1 MSTVTTRRTEDSTPR
16 IVLHL
21 AFELGDTTW
30 KLGFTPGFG
39 QRPRLRTIAPR
50 DLVTLER
57 EVELAKQ
64 RFKLPAATDVVSC
77 YEAGREGFWLHRA
90 LVARGIRNV
99 IVDSAS
105 IEVNRRARRAKSDRL
120 DAEKLVMMLV
130 RATQGDRRVWRAV
143 RVASVAEEDA
153 RQLHRELAT
162 VTRMKTAV
170 LSRINGLLA
179 TQGLRLTAEDE
190 MPTAL
195 ATLRTWDGAPLPP
208 KLRARLA
215 REWAEVEHLSE
226 RLRKLK
232 TAQRAETRQAETVE
246 DPAPRQMRQ
255 LMGLRGLGF
264 AISAVTVREFFGWR
278 QFKNQRQVGGL
289 AGLTAPPHSSGGTHH
304 AQHISKAGN
313 RYVRHAAVELAWCW
327 LRYQPDSAL
336 SRWYAGKFGHGGPVT
351 RRIGVVALARK
362 LLIALWR
369 YLEDGVVPE
378 GAALKA

>member
-1 MSTVTTRRTEDSTPR
+1 
-16 IVLHL
+16 
-21 AFELGDTTW
+21 
-30 KLGFTPGFG
+30 
-39 QRPRLRTIAPR
+39 
-50 DLVTLER
+50 
-57 EVELAKQ
+57 
-64 RFKLPAATDVVSC
+64 
-77 YEAGREGFWLHRA
+77 
-90 LVARGIRNV
+90 
-99 IVDSAS
+99 
-105 IEVNRRARRAKSDRL
+105 
-120 DAEKLVMMLV
+120 
-130 RATQGDRRVWRAV
+130 
-143 RVASVAEEDA
+143 
-153 RQLHRELAT
+153 
-162 VTRMKTAV
+162 
-170 LSRINGLLA
+170 
-179 TQGLRLTAEDE
+179 
-190 MPTAL
+190 
-195 ATLRTWDGAPLPP
+195 
-208 KLRARLA
+208 
-215 REWAEVEHLSE
+215 VEHLSE

-232 TAQRAETRQAETVE
+232 TAQRAETRQEATAE